1 MLRATAA
8 CNFSCLIWPD
18 GYAAALA
25 SLLLERPELQ
35 SVGKTQCFA
44 TFLPFRTPSP
54 SFFWLFLFFDF
65 LSSSCLFS
73 VSSTSAFP
81 SVHIVGSLTS
91 KLSLTNET
99 GRFEDYDYGLSWQ
112 CPQVWSHIPN
122 GSKLDQVARSCSQV
136 GPKLEP
142 TGSKLGWSCGLA
154 GQDCSQVGPMLRPCR
169 IESAFGW
176 CWALQH
182 LPVPCTFLAACPG
195 RTWPPQRCGWVLIE
209 YLVQCEADEGVR
221 RRLNQRGQFFFPN
234 LIERS
239 AWCYL
244 ERFEV
249 SHRCVVLRLWKE
261 ENWTHARRGWSLL
274 WKIHQTKVGS
284 ICFRDT
290 FICFEL
296 LVQLRK
302 RGFFSPDSSTFSCSS
317 TSMFWDHN
325 HLDFFHVWLQTWHLS
340 VIGDKQFVGTIGTW
354 Q

>member
-1 MLRATAA
+1 
-8 CNFSCLIWPD
+8 
-18 GYAAALA
+18 
-25 SLLLERPELQ
+25 
-35 SVGKTQCFA
+35 
-44 TFLPFRTPSP
+44 
-54 SFFWLFLFFDF
+54 
-65 LSSSCLFS
+65 
-73 VSSTSAFP
+73 
-81 SVHIVGSLTS
+81 VHIVGSLTS

-221 RRLNQRGQFFFPN
+221 RRLNQRGQFFF
-234 LIERS
+234 
-239 AWCYL
+239 
-244 ERFEV
+244 
-249 SHRCVVLRLWKE
+249 
-261 ENWTHARRGWSLL
+261 
-274 WKIHQTKVGS
+274 
-284 ICFRDT
+284 
-290 FICFEL
+290 
-296 LVQLRK
+296 
-302 RGFFSPDSSTFSCSS
+302 
-317 TSMFWDHN
+317 
-325 HLDFFHVWLQTWHLS
+325 QTWSKDRLDVTWKDLKFPIDALFCDFGKRKIGHTLEEVDRSFGKFTKRKWGRFVSVTLS
-340 VIGDKQFVGTIGTW
+340 SALNC
-354 Q
+354 